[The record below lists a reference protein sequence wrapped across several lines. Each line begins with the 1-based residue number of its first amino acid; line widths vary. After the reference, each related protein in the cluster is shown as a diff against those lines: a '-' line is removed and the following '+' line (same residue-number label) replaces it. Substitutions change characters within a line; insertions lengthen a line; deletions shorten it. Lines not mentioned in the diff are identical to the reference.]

1 MALELIARKIK
12 MGNIFRDDGTRLA
25 VTFVELLPLRVTQ
38 VKRADGPDGYSAL
51 QVGYDPVEG
60 HRLSRAEV
68 GHQDQISGKPMRY
81 LTEMKVDDPSQ
92 YSVNQKLDWD
102 LVKEGDRVDVV
113 GVSKGRGF
121 AGGMKRHGFHGQS
134 SSHGTSKTHRK
145 PMSSGATDAARVFKG
160 TKKPGHMGAE
170 RVTVGNLEV
179 VMMDGDSGIVA
190 ISGAVPGPSGGL
202 LRIIPRE
209 TGQSG

>member
-25 VTFVELLPLRVTQ
+25 VTFVELVPLRVIQ
-38 VKRADGPDGYSAL
+38 VKRADGHDGYSAL
-51 QVGYDPVEG
+51 QVGYDPIEG
-60 HRLSRAEV
+60 HRLTRAEV
-68 GHQDQISGKPMRY
+68 NHQREISGKPMRY

-170 RVTVGNLEV
+170 RVTVRNLEV
-179 VMMDGDSGIVA
+179 VMMDGDSGVVA